1 MAGYS
6 SLVSGPCS
14 EAEMRCVGGDG
25 RRKSSSGCGGGAI
38 FRAFF
43 AAGAVA
49 VLFVAPQTAFAQDP
63 SGVSA
68 GFEHSCVVTSTGS
81 VKLVIALLALDR
93 VHLLWATFLLL
104 FCDSAGP
111 RSDMI

>member
-1 MAGYS
+1 MAVYS

-81 VKLVIALLALDR
+81 VKVSLREKERGRMALVCIHAHALSVKCREMD
-93 VHLLWATFLLL
+93 
-104 FCDSAGP
+104 
-111 RSDMI
+111 